1 MSTLAYNSYDKGGMC
16 YAGCQ
21 EAFEWYTS
29 SVYWCQKGCDFGVGR
44 KSDELEREKAEN
56 MCKMLAVN
64 HYNLGDASDLNN
76 VQDMRIHATMYSN
89 NSINLYKACSAGI
102 RRQRY

>member
-1 MSTLAYNSYDKGGMC
+1 MSTLGNKSYDKGGMC
-16 YAGCQ
+16 YSACQ

-44 KSDELEREKAEN
+44 QSDDLERERANN
-56 MCKMLAVN
+56 MCKMLAAN
-64 HYNLGDASDLNN
+64 HYNLGDTEDLDNLAD
-76 VQDMRIHATMYSN
+76 VRIHATMYSN
-89 NSINLYKACSAGI
+89 NSTNLFKACLAGV